1 MWEECRPGLNV
12 ATPLI
17 EKLHAFGRPNEMGSD
32 SCLWRSLNRSIIHQL
47 WVEED
52 KRKGHSL
59 NWAPSHTFQPLAG
72 KGAVDDVANRQIYSY
87 AGAARRLSVSFEGLE
102 GFGKIDILKSMTLSG
117 GWWWKNKWDAVL
129 KRLIELYIN
138 WEKLSSWK
146 LRCADLAYGITW
158 CD

>member
-1 MWEECRPGLNV
+1 M
-12 ATPLI
+12 
-17 EKLHAFGRPNEMGSD
+17 
-32 SCLWRSLNRSIIHQL
+32 
-47 WVEED
+47 EED

-117 GWWWKNKWDAVL
+117 GRWWKNKWDAVL
-129 KRLIELYIN
+129 KRLTCN
-138 WEKLSSWK
+138 
-146 LRCADLAYGITW
+146 A
-158 CD
+158 